1 MCSVQFNSV
10 KRMFSHFLFL
20 KAPFFF
26 FSATHLARH
35 LELNS
40 FSWFD
45 KENPGGFE
53 SRVFIE
59 N

>member
-1 MCSVQFNSV
+1 MFSSVQFCKADV
-10 KRMFSHFLFL
+10 LTLFI
-20 KAPFFF
+20 FEGTIFF